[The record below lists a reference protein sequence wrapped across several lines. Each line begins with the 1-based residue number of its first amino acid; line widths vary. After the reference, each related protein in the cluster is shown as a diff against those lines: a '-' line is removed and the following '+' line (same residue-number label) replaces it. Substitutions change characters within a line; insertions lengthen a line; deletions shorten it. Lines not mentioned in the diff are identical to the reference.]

1 MDHLTIETPE
11 QIPLS
16 FLLAGIGSRFLAL
29 ALDTLIQAAAFL
41 VLAILGLVMGV
52 VTLDAGGSGPTW
64 FTAAVILAFF
74 LVWFGY
80 FAFFEAVW
88 NGQTPGKRYLH
99 LRVIK
104 DDGRPLGALDALG
117 RNLLRIVDM
126 IPGIY
131 AVGIVTALISQ
142 KNKRLGDY
150 VAGTVVV
157 HEKPLAEQG
166 ELGWD
171 YGQSRPARVQP
182 AARGARVGS
191 VLNLTPEPQP
201 APQPEVDVAANSGYD
216 VSRLS
221 AEELNLME
229 TFLMRRDQ
237 LSLDIR
243 LQMARKIIDR
253 IAAKLEI
260 SEDDRRDAQ
269 KLIGRL
275 AAEYRSRGR
284 YR

>member
-29 ALDTLIQAAAFL
+29 AVDTLIQMVAFL
-41 VLAILGLVMGV
+41 IIGALALALGVATRESKGATSWVTAAIVLAIFV
-52 VTLDAGGSGPTW
+52 
-64 FTAAVILAFF
+64 
-74 LVWFGY
+74 VWFGY

-104 DDGRPLGALDALG
+104 DDGRPLGAFDSVG
-117 RNLLRIVDM
+117 RNLLRIVDS

-131 AVGIVTALISQ
+131 AVGIVTALLSP

-157 HEKPLAEQG
+157 HERPLAEQG
-166 ELGWD
+166 ESSWD
-171 YGQSRPARVQP
+171 YTRARPSPP
-182 AARGARVGS
+182 AVRGAPVGS
-191 VLNLTPEPQP
+191 VLKLTPEPQP
-201 APQPEVDVAANSGYD
+201 APQPEAAVPADTGYD
-216 VSRLS
+216 VGRLS
-221 AEELNLME
+221 PEELNLME

-237 LSLDIR
+237 LAVEIR
-243 LQMARKIIDR
+243 LQMARKIVDR
-253 IAAKLEI
+253 IAPKLEI
-260 SEDDRRDAQ
+260 SEDDQRDSE
-269 KLIGRL
+269 KLIRRL